1 MEGQKVGG
9 RATGRRGTEVGTGDR
24 ETEDPDQ
31 VRRVELR
38 ARVTDR
44 ENNKQDRRSGAGDA
58 ERPWERGTGDTDQ
71 SQVPVHI
78 RKTCTLLPFL
88 GLWDYSPLDIIL
100 LFPP

>member
-1 MEGQKVGG
+1 MTTPEVEGQKVGG
-9 RATGRRGTEVGTGDR
+9 RVTGRRGTEVGTGDR

-58 ERPWERGTGDTDQ
+58 ERPWERG
-71 SQVPVHI
+71 QVTQTSPKFQFTYGKPALCFLSLDSGI
-78 RKTCTLLPFL
+78 TQLLT
-88 GLWDYSPLDIIL
+88 
-100 LFPP
+100 